1 MECHMRLTS
10 LTLIIALL
18 AACGNQE
25 SNPTAEAAAVET
37 PPAVEA
43 APTVDKLAEV
53 LAQQPEEA
61 QARYAYRNPKATL
74 EFFGIEPGMTV
85 AEVLPGG
92 GWYTK
97 VLLPY
102 LGSEGHVLGV
112 NYATSLWPNFPFANE
127 EYLARIATWTETWPA
142 GAEEWRDES
151 SASVGAAVFGEIPE
165 DQKGSADAVLFFR
178 ALHNMARFDSEP
190 FLQNAMQDA
199 FDLLK
204 PGGVVGIV
212 QHEARAEMPDA
223 WANGSAGYL
232 KREFVIAQMEA
243 VGFEFTGASDV
254 NENPADQPTAEEV
267 VWRLPPSLRG
277 SDDNEEQKA
286 AMLAIGESNRMTLK
300 FTKPA
305 A

>member
-1 MECHMRLTS
+1 MRLTS
-10 LTLIIALL
+10 FALILALL

-25 SNPTAEAAAVET
+25 TSNTNETTIEPSPAAEVA
-37 PPAVEA
+37 P
-43 APTVDKLAEV
+43 APTPDKLAEV

-61 QARYAYRNPKATL
+61 QARYAFRHPKETL

-97 VLLPY
+97 ILLPY
-102 LGSEGHVLGV
+102 LGREGHVLGV

-127 EYLARIATWTETWPA
+127 EYLARIATWTDTWPA

-151 SASVGAAVFGEIPE
+151 SASVSGAVFGEIPE
-165 DQKGSADAVLFFR
+165 ESKGSADAILFFR

-199 FDLLK
+199 YDLLK
-204 PGGVVGIV
+204 PGGIVGIV

-232 KREFVIAQMEA
+232 KRDFVIAQMEA
-243 VGFEFTGASDV
+243 VGFEFSGASDI
-254 NENPADQPTAEEV
+254 NLNPADQPTAEQV

-277 SDDNEEQKA
+277 SDDDEAQKA
-286 AMLAIGESNRMTLK
+286 AMVAIGESNRMTLK
-300 FTKPA
+300 FTKPSA
-305 A
+305 